1 MRAKERE
8 EEKILRPKGRL
19 VILEAGDGSGK
30 ATQTKLLEERLI
42 AEGRRVRPVEFP
54 DYDSPSSA
62 LVRMYL
68 GGDFGER
75 VSSVNA
81 YAAPSTATHPVR

>member
-1 MRAKERE
+1 MARGKLF
-8 EEKILRPKGRL
+8 I
-19 VILEAGDGSGK
+19 IEAGDGSGK

-54 DYDSPSSA
+54 DYGSPSSA

-68 GGDFGER
+68 GGDFGEEVHDGNFVCDGLVDALSR
-75 VSSVNA
+75 P
-81 YAAPSTATHPVR
+81 YAGT